1 MTEEVYIESD
11 DIEVYAI
18 DLDEEVISHL
28 AIPESFAV
36 FREERLDF
44 DLFEDEFTKKVYEWA
59 LNHNSEYGS
68 PPSPSVLAEEFELD
82 FEKPLTAVG
91 DLIERLRKRYV
102 KNHAREHMEKISAAY
117 KEDPAKVIEV
127 LPQVAREITSI
138 VGRREESS
146 GTGDLDISLQ
156 KYDEMVL
163 RPPGGSFGF
172 KEIDEHFHTMKGI
185 TFLIAAPKTYKS
197 WVTVN
202 AALENV
208 TQGKSVYL
216 YSLELPAEESDMRV
230 RCLAAGV
237 PYWKYLRGALS
248 QNDRESLAKAS
259 EIIDS
264 LGVYKCVKPKQG
276 HRSVEEM
283 VENAGEAGAD
293 VVFIDQLQ
301 YMENGKGKQLGGCDP
316 REFWN
321 PLDRARDLSD
331 DIPIWFVHQFNRSVM
346 GADRMP
352 EMQQAKGAAVVEEV
366 ATLALGLWANKDM
379 RKSGIIELGTLASR
393 NYGFKSWEIG
403 LDLTRTCDFE
413 LLGEVEHDD

>member
-36 FREERLDF
+36 FREERLAF
-44 DLFEDEFTKKVYEWA
+44 DLFEDEFTKRVYEWA
-59 LNHNSEYGS
+59 LNHNSEHKS
-68 PPSPSVLAEEFELD
+68 PPSASVLAEEFELD

-91 DLIERLRKRYV
+91 DLIDRLRKRYV

-146 GTGDLDISLQ
+146 GTGDIDALLHG
-156 KYDEMVL
+156 YDEMVL
-163 RPPGGSFGF
+163 RPPGASFGF
-172 KEIDEHFHTMKGI
+172 KEVDDHFHTMKGVN
-185 TFLIAAPKTYKS
+185 FLIAAPKSLKS
-197 WVTVN
+197 WITVN
-202 AALENV
+202 AVVENI
-208 TQGKSVYL
+208 TQGRNVYV
-216 YSLELPAEESDMRV
+216 YPLELPADETDMRI
-230 RCLAAGV
+230 RCLASGV
-237 PYWKYLRGALS
+237 PYWKYLRGMLS
-248 QNDRESLAKAS
+248 QQDRESLVKAS
-259 EIIDS
+259 EILDS
-264 LGVYKCVKPKQG
+264 LGVYKCIKPKPG
-276 HRSVEEM
+276 HRSIEEM
-283 VENAGEAGAD
+283 VDNAGEAGAD
-293 VVFIDQLQ
+293 AVFIDQLQ
-301 YMENGKGKQLGGCDP
+301 YVETGTGKQLGGCDP
-316 REFWN
+316 REFWG
-321 PLDRARDLSD
+321 PLNTARDLSD
-331 DIPIWFVHQFNRSVM
+331 DMPLWIVHQFNRSVM

-352 EMQQAKGAAVVEEV
+352 EMQQAKGAAAVEEV

-403 LDLTRTCDFE
+403 FDLTRTCDFE
-413 LLGEVEHDD
+413 LLGEVDHDD